1 MAVDHGAMLMLL
13 IVFWVLAGT
22 IFVVGLGRAAAME
35 PTGPIASRPDAE
47 IEAAA

>member
-1 MAVDHGAMLMLL
+1 MATNHEPMLMLM

-35 PTGPIASRPDAE
+35 PTGPISSPADTDLK
-47 IEAAA
+47 AAA

>member
-1 MAVDHGAMLMLL
+1 MPADHVAMLMLM

-35 PTGPIASRPDAE
+35 PTGPIAPVADAE
-47 IEAAA
+47 IEAVA

>member
-1 MAVDHGAMLMLL
+1 MLMLM
-13 IVFWVLAGT
+13 IVFWVLVGT

-35 PTGPIASRPDAE
+35 PTGPIAPHAEAE